1 MNKSEIV
8 ENFAYNLERL
18 RNELGYSQDKMASLL
33 DVSSSTYRRIIN
45 LETTK
50 IDIYTITKLYYLSH
64 KFAFQFSEKNYKD
77 DNLLRVAALLSECN
91 DNELKDIEDELSE
104 INSTFEEDCY
114 DSSAEI
120 SFNENNKEKK
130 VILYHPI
137 GDLSDNMIFNTF
149 SIDEIDISKCP
160 AYIRKQVDCALEIPT
175 NHFHPTY
182 HLHDILLISQRPPKD
197 GEIGLFI
204 HKETF
209 KMYIRVFKMESPRK
223 LVPISDTGKV
233 IEVNEKDINDMNQW
247 IKFGV
252 VVTKL
257 Y

>member
-1 MNKSEIV
+1 MKKSEIV
-8 ENFAYNLERL
+8 ENFAYNIERL

-50 IDIYTITKLYYLSH
+50 IDIFTITRLYQISH
-64 KFAFQFSEKNYKD
+64 KFAFQFSQKEYEND
-77 DNLLRVAALLSECN
+77 SLLRVAAKLSECN
-91 DNELKDIEDELSE
+91 ENELKDIENYIRFRKQL
-104 INSTFEEDCY
+104 
-114 DSSAEI
+114 
-120 SFNENNKEKK
+120 SFNEKNKEKK

-137 GDLSDNMIFNTF
+137 GDLSDNMIFNSF

-160 AYIRKQVDCALEIPT
+160 SYIQKQVDCALEIPT

-204 HKETF
+204 HKETYM
-209 KMYIRVFKMESPRK
+209 MYIRVFKMESPRK